1 MSPQSIPTPTIHSV
15 LTVSYIV
22 RTFDQWASER
32 AQTLPLLSLK
42 GAVVGVEASHFLDR
56 FLSPS
61 QEPLLSAVGGC
72 PLGLRNLIESE
83 LAALAEA
90 DITPVFV
97 FNGLDVATRLDPF
110 AAAATAVRGNV
121 DGFEVYQ
128 KNQAAQARRLFG
140 ASGMCCRPHTHSYL
154 SADDNTRCNST
165 RESLQIPAN
174 DPEGP

>member
-1 MSPQSIPTPTIHSV
+1 MYKPHLHAAYAIRTDPWYT
-15 LTVSYIV
+15 V

-32 AQTLPLLSLK
+32 AQTLPLVSLK
-42 GAVVGVEASHFLDR
+42 GAVIGVEASHFLDR

-61 QEPLLSAVGGC
+61 REPLLSAVGGS

-83 LAALAEA
+83 LGALREA

-97 FNGLDVATRLDPF
+97 FDGLDTATKLDPF

-121 DGFEVYQ
+121 DGFEVYN

-140 ASGMCCRPHTHSYL
+140 ASGTYCCRLAHLYYTAHH
-154 SADDNTRCNST
+154 NVRCDST
-165 RESLQIPAN
+165 REPL
-174 DPEGP
+174 